1 VDRGQAGVTNVPD
14 ATVTSPY
21 IAAREDSAVTGAYLN
36 EMVYLLVVGAGG
48 GIALQQLLHAN
59 LRMELGPPWWAGFV
73 NFLGGTVAMFVI
85 ATMSDGPWLSEAMV
99 ARMSWITWTGGIFG
113 AIFIGAATLS
123 VPRLDA
129 AIVLALIV
137 VRQMLCSPVPD
148 HLGLL
153 GVPQHA
159 ANPTPAPGDLAD
171 PGRGLDS

>member
-1 VDRGQAGVTNVPD
+1 MKSSRNHRPWPKV
-14 ATVTSPY
+14 
-21 IAAREDSAVTGAYLN
+21 YLN

-48 GIALQQLLHAN
+48 GIALQQLLNAC
-59 LRMELGPPWWAGFV
+59 
-73 NFLGGTVAMFVI
+73 
-85 ATMSDGPWLSEAMV
+85 MSNGPWLSEAMV

-123 VPRLDA
+123 VPRLGA
-129 AIVLALIV
+129 GIVPALIV
-137 VRQMLCSPVPD
+137 VRQMLCSPVSD

-159 ANPTPAPGDLAD
+159 ANPTPRPGDLAD